1 MDHSRSLL
9 LFIDELR
16 YSKGYTIS
24 ELTEGIISERTYR
37 RYVHGI
43 TKVTQED
50 VFKFIDKLGMSV
62 VEFYD
67 AYEKFIA
74 AN

>member
-1 MDHSRSLL
+1 MDSSRSLF

-16 YSKGYTIS
+16 YNKGYTIF
-24 ELTEGIISERTYR
+24 ELTEGIVSERTYR

-43 TKVTQED
+43 TKVSQED
-50 VFKFIDKLGMSV
+50 VFKFIERLGMSV

-67 AYEKFIA
+67 AYENFITTK
-74 AN
+74 